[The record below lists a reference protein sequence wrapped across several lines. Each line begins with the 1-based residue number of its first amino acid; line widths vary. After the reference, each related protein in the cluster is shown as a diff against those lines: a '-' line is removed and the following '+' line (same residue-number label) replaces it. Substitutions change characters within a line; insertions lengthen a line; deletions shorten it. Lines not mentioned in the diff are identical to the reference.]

1 MWSTSWTLD
10 AVIRSSRRLFQTN
23 GLLWG
28 KVDFSI
34 NLICSG
40 QSFNSCTDFT
50 SFSVWWYF
58 WSRGLFGERIHY
70 NQQIKLIPQVLICL
84 EFDSTF
90 QETFLLWSCRWH
102 KSFSRWILLQLSGV
116 LIKFYAFLFWCQ
128 IFFLQNHCSIYK
140 KHQYG
145 LPLWY
150 NPGKQLLQFWTLHQH
165 VNMIPLTWQKMNRN

>member
-1 MWSTSWTLD
+1 MHYPHFQFVILFQGHDLGFYSLLIIFFIRLFAGLFWSVWSTSWTLD
-10 AVIRSSRRLFQTN
+10 AVIRPSWRLFQTN
-23 GLLWG
+23 ELLWG

-90 QETFLLWSCRWH
+90 PGDISVV
-102 KSFSRWILLQLSGV
+102 KLS
-116 LIKFYAFLFWCQ
+116 LA
-128 IFFLQNHCSIYK
+128 
-140 KHQYG
+140 
-145 LPLWY
+145 
-150 NPGKQLLQFWTLHQH
+150 
-165 VNMIPLTWQKMNRN
+165 

>member
-1 MWSTSWTLD
+1 MRALPSFSLPHFIAGTWFRFLPSVHSFFIRLFAGLFWSVWSTSWTLD

-90 QETFLLWSCRWH
+90 PGDISVV
-102 KSFSRWILLQLSGV
+102 KLS
-116 LIKFYAFLFWCQ
+116 LA
-128 IFFLQNHCSIYK
+128 
-140 KHQYG
+140 
-145 LPLWY
+145 
-150 NPGKQLLQFWTLHQH
+150 
-165 VNMIPLTWQKMNRN
+165 